1 MYTHIYTH
9 LQTYTLLQGS
19 ILTPIDT
26 SLNEAPSNGY
36 SSVELTPEQEAVL
49 TKCRT
54 NSSVLGQT
62 GVAGKQQQQDRQWQ
76 DQDQQQQQHGA
87 ASPQEHPKDMLFG
100 DLPECSV
107 EQWVGMGDREMG
119 AQEKGAREER
129 QKVDAQLPS
138 IFAVRSRRISR

>member
-49 TKCRT
+49 GATAE
-54 NSSVLGQT
+54 SPFVLRPFG
-62 GVAGKQQQQDRQWQ
+62 
-76 DQDQQQQQHGA
+76 
-87 ASPQEHPKDMLFG
+87 SPQTTTSSTPQNYVPGIPISITYKPRHYGNLSIPT
-100 DLPECSV
+100 PE
-107 EQWVGMGDREMG
+107 
-119 AQEKGAREER
+119 
-129 QKVDAQLPS
+129 
-138 IFAVRSRRISR
+138 